1 MKYKKNMNNLYDIF
15 ISYNRDMF
23 LDMFDE
29 IKNVAAYSPYLNL
42 PTANSSDFFD
52 IICDNIIFLEPKH
65 EDDDEYDEN
74 DYYNFET

>member
-1 MKYKKNMNNLYDIF
+1 MNNLYDVF
-15 ISYNRDMF
+15 ITHNRDMF

-29 IKNVAAYSPYLNL
+29 IKNVAAYLPYLNL
-42 PTANSSDFFD
+42 PSANSSELFHL
-52 IICDNIIFLEPKH
+52 ICDNVVFLEPKC